1 MRNIGRQLFAALLLS
16 IALLTAA
23 PALADA
29 LVVVEVRTPEGEPAD
44 GRVTLA
50 PRSGEGQSGGV
61 GAGRGMAEEVSACEA
76 QSSPLAQ
83 SGELHWLS
91 ARVCVGHLAL
101 RRAQPRDFRLH
112 ARRKRRDRFLST
124 EDGGHPIR
132 HRSRAVPRAVAP
144 AIGTAGG
151 AV

>member
-50 PRSGEGQSGGV
+50 PRSGEGQTYSCTTQGGTCRMDAV
-61 GAGRGMAEEVSACEA
+61 AGGMYVVRFA
-76 QSSPLAQ
+76 PR
-83 SGELHWLS
+83 SGE
-91 ARVCVGHLAL
+91 
-101 RRAQPRDFRLH
+101 
-112 ARRKRRDRFLST
+112 
-124 EDGGHPIR
+124 
-132 HRSRAVPRAVAP
+132 AP
-144 AIGTAGG
+144 APRNVVIPPDGRVTLRVATR
-151 AV
+151 